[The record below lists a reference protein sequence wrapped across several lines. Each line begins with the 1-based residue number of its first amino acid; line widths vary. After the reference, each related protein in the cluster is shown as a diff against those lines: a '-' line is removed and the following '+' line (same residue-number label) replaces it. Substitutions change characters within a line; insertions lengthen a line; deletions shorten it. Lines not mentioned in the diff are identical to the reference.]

1 MRRSAAGLLLLAS
14 CGSGGPTNQSNEQSV
29 GFFVTW
35 ESEDAVGA
43 ARPSLT
49 LSCNGPARSLWLDL
63 VRAPDQAPLPRGTFG
78 AFKVDDGSPVRVEL
92 IWLGDSKW
100 APRLSDVNK
109 AILVRAIAVGRN
121 VYFTG
126 PEGTTERAYR
136 WDLERIG
143 PRLADA
149 RRFCA

>member
-1 MRRSAAGLLLLAS
+1 MRRATAGLLLLAS
-14 CGSGGPTNQSNEQSV
+14 CGSGGSINQANDQTV

-49 LSCNGPARSLWLDL
+49 LACNGPARSLWLDL
-63 VRAPDQAPLPRGTFG
+63 VREPIRPPARGTFG
-78 AFKVDDGSPVRVEL
+78 AFKVDDGRPVKVEL
-92 IWLGDSKW
+92 IWLGGSRW
-100 APRLSDVNK
+100 APRLSDADK
-109 AILVRAIAVGRN
+109 AILVRAIASGSS

-136 WDLERIG
+136 WDLERLG
-143 PRLADA
+143 PRLPDA